1 MALGETVAELGET
14 AAELGETV
22 VELGETVL
30 ELLKQRKSGGLAS
43 QCLN

>member
-1 MALGETVAELGET
+1 MALGQTVAELGET

-30 ELLKQRKSGGLAS
+30 ELLKQRKSGGLAA
-43 QCLN
+43 QRLN

>member
-30 ELLKQRKSGGLAS
+30 ELLKQRKSGGLEA
-43 QCLN
+43 QRLN

>member
-14 AAELGETV
+14 AAELAKTV

-30 ELLKQRKSGGLAS
+30 ELLKQRKSGGLEA
-43 QCLN
+43 QRLN